1 METLKTGRKVILAIL
16 FFLAGLTVAAGYRRT
31 ADRDYGR
38 LFDRQLPVTQQPV
51 VTRTIPVVTEAPA
64 VAAPAVD
71 PMLAAPVANANA
83 NANAEAPAP
92 VAVNNDGASIV
103 ITRPNGERPR
113 LLAGGIFKPQQ

>member
-38 LFDRQLPVTQQPV
+38 LFERQLPVTQQPV

-83 NANAEAPAP
+83 EASTP